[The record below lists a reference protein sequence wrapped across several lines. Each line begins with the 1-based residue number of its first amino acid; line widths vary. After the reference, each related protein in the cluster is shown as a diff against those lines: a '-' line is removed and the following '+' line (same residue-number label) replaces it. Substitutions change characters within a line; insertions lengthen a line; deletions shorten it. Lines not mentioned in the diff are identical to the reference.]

1 MTRARIGLLALI
13 CLIAPCLAQA
23 QGQGVGDTVG
33 SGMGSVGNFSLGAS
47 TQQRQPRTLDKIV
60 AVVDDDVILESEL
73 DAAIGELMQQ
83 RGGQGNPASA
93 PATLRSQVLD
103 QLILR
108 QLQIQ
113 RAEKDKVEVAP
124 AELQKGVARIARRN
138 NMDVAQFSQAVN
150 ASGMSMSAIQDRVR
164 DEIKISKVRQK
175 EVMGQVTI
183 SDADVDR
190 YLANQSL
197 RSRDRAYRFREIRID
212 LAEDADTTAVGLAR
226 ERLSQARRAILAG
239 DQSFD
244 EAASALAADGNADT
258 RTSSD
263 FVAGNTLSDAVDT
276 ELATLKPGQLSDVFR
291 SDDAMVLLKL
301 DDERGAARAAD
312 DEQTIMVTEANM
324 RHIVLQPN
332 EIRNAERTRE
342 LARTL
347 RQRIAAGDD
356 FESLAREYSD
366 DSATANQGGLVGWI
380 PLNRLEP
387 NTRRQIADLS
397 PGQTSRVFQS
407 ASGYEI
413 VRVEDKRQV
422 DETDN
427 AKRDKVRQQ
436 LGRKQAAEEGN
447 LWLRRLRDEAY
458 VDIRM
463 ADYQPTPDR

>member
-1 MTRARIGLLALI
+1 M
-13 CLIAPCLAQA
+13 
-23 QGQGVGDTVG
+23 
-33 SGMGSVGNFSLGAS
+33 
-47 TQQRQPRTLDKIV
+47 
-60 AVVDDDVILESEL
+60 
-73 DAAIGELMQQ
+73 
-83 RGGQGNPASA
+83 
-93 PATLRSQVLD
+93 
-103 QLILR
+103 
-108 QLQIQ
+108 
-113 RAEKDKVEVAP
+113 
-124 AELQKGVARIARRN
+124 
-138 NMDVAQFSQAVN
+138 
-150 ASGMSMSAIQDRVR
+150 
-164 DEIKISKVRQK
+164 
-175 EVMGQVTI
+175 
-183 SDADVDR
+183 
-190 YLANQSL
+190 
-197 RSRDRAYRFREIRID
+197 
-212 LAEDADTTAVGLAR
+212 
-226 ERLSQARRAILAG
+226 
-239 DQSFD
+239 
-244 EAASALAADGNADT
+244 
-258 RTSSD
+258 
-263 FVAGNTLSDAVDT
+263 AGNTLSDAVDT

-436 LGRKQAAEEGN
+436 LGRKQAAEDGN
-447 LWLRRLRDEAY
+447 LWLRRLRDDPNARRCPNPSCGH
-458 VDIRM
+458 VTTGR
-463 ADYQPTPDR
+463 ADAPDMSQRVCAAVPVIVCRKTTIGASGGRATCSGSA